1 MLRGDPTAPP
11 QRDVLKQ
18 MRPIQQRVRG
28 VCHLGESVP
37 SFIHKAEL
45 LRRREAWGKEGW
57 PPPLCWVWL
66 AFLPCGPL
74 FLNKTWEQ
82 ARGCSAERERTQA
95 SPDLLGKTLSGSW
108 QARRCGPRGPL
119 RVWLL
124 SALSAGPAGRVSS
137 PSAWRLP
144 PAPAPLGSKHFHI
157 RQPRRW
163 APRLQQ

>member
-1 MLRGDPTAPP
+1 MLRGDPH
-11 QRDVLKQ
+11 
-18 MRPIQQRVRG
+18 RPTPKRRAEADETNSTTG
-28 VCHLGESVP
+28 AWSMP
-37 SFIHKAEL
+37 SWRKCPFIHSQSRASAEEGSL
-45 LRRREAWGKEGW
+45 GKEGW

>member
-1 MLRGDPTAPP
+1 MGGVGDARATPTPPP

-37 SFIHKAEL
+37 SFIHKAER

-124 SALSAGPAGRVSS
+124 SALSAGPRRPGLLPIGLEAA
-137 PSAWRLP
+137 PSAC
-144 PAPAPLGSKHFHI
+144 PARIQTFPH
-157 RQPRRW
+157 
-163 APRLQQ
+163 